1 MEALYYWP
9 ASSGFEFETDMRWF
23 VEVSR
28 VGESGVAEE
37 YCVDAKQWQAAL
49 QEARKLRGDSGALS
63 QFSIELLDH
72 GYRAV
77 DPTLKLR
84 YLVTKAPDDAK
95 LTGAPSSNA
104 KLAETSSGK
113 LRAAERTT
121 SFATSVAPAA
131 SAGPASL
138 VPRPGSHSAPRPSG
152 SVPPRASNAAPRL
165 VVVPDDLVP
174 PAPPVPGA
182 PVAAT
187 ASVALSAVEALPSF
201 EVVRERSEEPRVDSP
216 ITYRELA
223 FAVAPGATRSQVE
236 ALLHDRY
243 HATRATIED
252 RPAGKFVQLA
262 VFDHVFKRKPERP
275 PLATFAWKDWRGE
288 PILAFPG
295 FGGASMPPMSQVPP
309 PMSGAPSSNGA
320 HSAPPPGMAP
330 SLSMLPTPSGLAS
343 ASAAP
348 APVLNEPSP
357 ALSEPL
363 PFSLAPT
370 PMVTFE
376 APAVKPQPVP
386 PPEPAIVAPAPVVA
400 EPIAPVIGT
409 SASRC
414 APPPAVAQRPLRR
427 RPLRRPPAPSA
438 FELNFDATPFNATP
452 ASQPKSERVSRP
464 RLAAPGRRR
473 AGEDLIGE
481 LFEFMHELHFQRDV
495 ATGADFVLSVLNEVL
510 PCDGVLIHVF
520 DINTGHFVV
529 VRAKGPNASMVLLQ
543 RLPDQD
549 PFVQSVMRSPRSV
562 AIQDAANDARFNGP
576 RWQAVGVLPK
586 YALCGAVQLG
596 GRYLGLIEL
605 VNPQGDTPFHT
616 SELNALDYIC
626 EQFADFLS
634 KKPLVLAADVV
645 LARV

>member
-1 MEALYYWP
+1 
-9 ASSGFEFETDMRWF
+9 MRWF

-63 QFSIELLDH
+63 RFSIELLDH

-95 LTGAPSSNA
+95 LTGASLSSV
-104 KLAETSSGK
+104 KPAESSSGK
-113 LRAAERTT
+113 LRDAEKST
-121 SFATSVAPAA
+121 SGATSVAPAGA
-131 SAGPASL
+131 SGSASL
-138 VPRPGSHSAPRPSG
+138 VPRPGSHSPPRPSA

-165 VVVPDDLVP
+165 LVVPDDLVP
-174 PAPPVPGA
+174 PAPPAPGLA
-182 PVAAT
+182 PT
-187 ASVALSAVEALPSF
+187 SVATPLPTF
-201 EVVRERSEEPRVDSP
+201 EIVRERAEEPRADSP
-216 ITYRELA
+216 ITYREFA
-223 FAVAPGATRSQVE
+223 FAVPPGVTRAQVE
-236 ALLHDRY
+236 ALLYDRY
-243 HATRATIED
+243 HAARATIED

-275 PLATFAWKDWRGE
+275 PLATFAWKDWRGD
-288 PILAFPG
+288 PVVAFPG
-295 FGGASMPPMSQVPP
+295 FGEAPMGPMSQVPP
-309 PMSGAPSSNGA
+309 VPASSLPPSNGV
-320 HSAPPPGMAP
+320 HSAPPPGVPA
-330 SLSMLPTPSGLAS
+330 SLSMLPMPAALAPV
-343 ASAAP
+343 AAP
-348 APVLNEPSP
+348 APAVLNEPPPVLNEPP
-357 ALSEPL
+357 VVSEPR
-363 PFSLAPT
+363 PGSLAPT

-376 APAVKPQPVP
+376 APPLAAPAV
-386 PPEPAIVAPAPVVA
+386 VAPVPVVA
-400 EPIAPVIGT
+400 EPLAPAPAPVAP
-409 SASRC
+409 ASG
-414 APPPAVAQRPLRR
+414 
-427 RPLRRPPAPSA
+427 
-438 FELNFDATPFNATP
+438 FELNFESTPFNAAP
-452 ASQPKSERVSRP
+452 VSQPKSERVSRP

-529 VRAKGPNASMVLLQ
+529 VRAKGPNASTVLLQ
-543 RLPDQD
+543 RMPDQD
-549 PFVQSVMRSPRSV
+549 PLVQWVMRSPRSV
-562 AIQDAANDARFNGP
+562 SINDAGSDPRFNGP
-576 RWQAVGVLPK
+576 RWQAVGVAPK
-586 YALCGAVQLG
+586 FALCGAVQLG

>member
-1 MEALYYWP
+1 MPFSDSRGNFARFELAGAAWRRSTTGRL
-9 ASSGFEFETDMRWF
+9 SSGFEFETDMRWF

-37 YCVDAKQWQAAL
+37 YCVEAKQWQAAL

-95 LTGAPSSNA
+95 LTGSSTNHP
-104 KLAETSSGK
+104 KPAEMSGGK
-113 LRAAERTT
+113 LRVAERTT

-131 SAGPASL
+131 STGPASL
-138 VPRPGSHSAPRPSG
+138 VPRPGSHSPPRPSG

-165 VVVPDDLVP
+165 VIVPDDLVP

-182 PVAAT
+182 PVPELAPAAPP
-187 ASVALSAVEALPSF
+187 VAEPLPSF
-201 EVVRERSEEPRVDSP
+201 EVVRERSEEPRADSP

-223 FAVAPGATRSQVE
+223 FAVAPDVTRAQVE
-236 ALLHDRY
+236 ALLQDRY

-288 PILAFPG
+288 PIVAFPG
-295 FGGASMPPMSQVPP
+295 FGEAPMAPLSQVPP
-309 PMSGAPSSNGA
+309 ALASSLPSANGA
-320 HSAPPPGMAP
+320 HSAPPPGVAA
-330 SLSMLPTPSGLAS
+330 SLSMLPLPSALGPAP
-343 ASAAP
+343 AAP
-348 APVLNEPSP
+348 VPVVNEPP
-357 ALSEPL
+357 PVVNEPPPVVNEQRL
-363 PFSLAPT
+363 ISLAPT
-370 PMVTFE
+370 RMVTFE
-376 APAVKPQPVP
+376 TPPLAVVP
-386 PPEPAIVAPAPVVA
+386 PPAPTPVVA
-400 EPIAPVIGT
+400 EPPPVI
-409 SASRC
+409 AEPVAVP
-414 APPPAVAQRPLRR
+414 APPG
-427 RPLRRPPAPSA
+427 
-438 FELNFDATPFNATP
+438 FEPHFGATPINAVP
-452 ASQPKSERVSRP
+452 ASQAKSERVSRP

-520 DINTGHFVV
+520 DINTGHFVI
-529 VRAKGPNASMVLLQ
+529 VRAKGPNASAVLLQ

-562 AIQDAANDARFNGP
+562 ALENAANDARFNGP

-616 SELNALDYIC
+616 GELNALDYIC